1 MLAPHSPCKIAEH
14 RCPRCG
20 YHAGPT
26 PSPYRL
32 RRNSVLKLNRIRC
45 NGMRC
50 LPDDDDGR
58 RFLMVLLALDL
69 PDDDIANR
77 APWVTVQELRALE
90 REAARFNPTP
100 AAIGKVLKLT
110 DAEREEHA
118 LWNIHPHDVDWK
130 TVQRRR
136 EVDKVA
142 RRKQKRHQA
151 RAELA
156 ATASHDPR
164 TIAIMKAMEL
174 HPYGASVETIM
185 IDAGK
190 VLPKNRTVRR
200 SIVHRV
206 LDRLEQKG
214 LVETWCSGKP
224 GKLVRYCKKAITPIT
239 PQNSH
244 KIANDQGL
252 TQNAAVTPTK
262 ISKRV
267 AGAPANQPCRMTHPS
282 SGKPRHDVVT
292 DVVRAAPSQRP
303 PSMLQANG
311 HDHEV
316 NGTGR
321 HLTPKQAAKQ
331 DRTVRKVLVYLGA
344 LEHVLRRDY
353 GDTVFETA
361 MEHASETIARQERR
375 A

>member
-1 MLAPHSPCKIAEH
+1 
-14 RCPRCG
+14 
-20 YHAGPT
+20 
-26 PSPYRL
+26 
-32 RRNSVLKLNRIRC
+32 
-45 NGMRC
+45 
-50 LPDDDDGR
+50 
-58 RFLMVLLALDL
+58 
-69 PDDDIANR
+69 
-77 APWVTVQELRALE
+77 
-90 REAARFNPTP
+90 
-100 AAIGKVLKLT
+100 
-110 DAEREEHA
+110 
-118 LWNIHPHDVDWK
+118 
-130 TVQRRR
+130 
-136 EVDKVA
+136 
-142 RRKQKRHQA
+142 
-151 RAELA
+151 
-156 ATASHDPR
+156 
-164 TIAIMKAMEL
+164 
-174 HPYGASVETIM
+174 M

-224 GKLVRYCKKAITPIT
+224 GKLVRYCKKAITHIT

-244 KIANDQGL
+244 KIAKDQGL

-262 ISKRV
+262 LSKRV